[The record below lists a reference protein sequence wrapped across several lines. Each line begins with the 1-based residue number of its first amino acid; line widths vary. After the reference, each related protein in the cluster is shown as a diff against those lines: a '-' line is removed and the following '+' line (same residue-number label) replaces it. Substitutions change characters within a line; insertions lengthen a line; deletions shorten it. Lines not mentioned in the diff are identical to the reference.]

1 MTAQGTPPPSPLI
14 ASFALTHDP
23 IEEIKGTAAAH
34 GALYLSA
41 FVASSA
47 ELLGTEQAGGGMGRL
62 RDGRLVDVEVAA
74 EVGRGVGEHVGIG
87 YGGS

>member
-1 MTAQGTPPPSPLI
+1 MYLVMNMFAYLI
-14 ASFALTHDP
+14 VV
-23 IEEIKGTAAAH
+23 E
-34 GALYLSA
+34 
-41 FVASSA
+41 
-47 ELLGTEQAGGGMGRL
+47 M